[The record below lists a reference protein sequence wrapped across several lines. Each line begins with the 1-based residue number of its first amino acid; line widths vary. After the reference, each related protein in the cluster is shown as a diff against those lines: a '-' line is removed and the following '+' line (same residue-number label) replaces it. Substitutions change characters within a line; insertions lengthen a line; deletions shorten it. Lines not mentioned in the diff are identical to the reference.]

1 MRTRVCLFCLL
12 AVSVHANPER
22 YLRVCTS
29 QQKLNTNI
37 PTPFQC
43 IVVDPCNS
51 VDEPVTPNT
60 YHHVGIWENWT
71 TPAQTEATVH
81 QHIYEHSIERVRV
94 PEGVVLSV
102 AQADFTNSN
111 EIDGTT
117 EIITPG
123 DCTDTIQPACDVDPT
138 GGTTRI
144 IPGGLQMMKW
154 SLHHD
159 YSCEA
164 KTPQAG
170 QRLQPQTPPYKIVHC
185 TKPEVASWI
194 PDTTCEYQCPPD
206 HYQDFYGRP
215 GCEFQCDV
223 SNSQNEKDPWVPTP
237 GYPSDPS
244 DHTCGNRQ
252 HKTLACTTNQGKIYY
267 VCHDCTYSRNRKSV
281 DSINNECRDED
292 CGEHHTGLDGV
303 CSPCPANMERLS
315 TATESECTACASGK
329 KSESGAPCGECFNP
343 QHDLQGVTC
352 STGMQKVADGELIYA
367 YFEDDPKVE
376 QYFDLNLFCKQNYAC
391 LPCKPGSFLSDTTTC
406 DECAPG
412 TYQPN
417 YAATSCFNCSPY
429 STSDAGSTELSDCVC
444 TEGYQ

>member
-1 MRTRVCLFCLL
+1 
-12 AVSVHANPER
+12 
-22 YLRVCTS
+22 
-29 QQKLNTNI
+29 
-37 PTPFQC
+37 
-43 IVVDPCNS
+43 
-51 VDEPVTPNT
+51 
-60 YHHVGIWENWT
+60 
-71 TPAQTEATVH
+71 
-81 QHIYEHSIERVRV
+81 
-94 PEGVVLSV
+94 
-102 AQADFTNSN
+102 
-111 EIDGTT
+111 
-117 EIITPG
+117 
-123 DCTDTIQPACDVDPT
+123 
-138 GGTTRI
+138 
-144 IPGGLQMMKW
+144 MMKW
-154 SLHHD
+154 SLHND
-159 YSCEA
+159 YTCEA
-164 KTPQAG
+164 KTPQEG
-170 QRLQPQTPPYKIVHC
+170 QRLQPQTPPHKIVHC
-185 TKPEVASWI
+185 TKPGVATWT
-194 PDTTCEYQCPPD
+194 PDTTTCEYLCPPD
-206 HYQDFYGRP
+206 YHQDVD
-215 GCEFQCDV
+215 GCKFHCDV
-223 SNSQNEKDPWVPTP
+223 LNPQNEDTWVPTP

-267 VCHDCTYSRNRKSV
+267 VCHDCTYVPNRKSV

-315 TATESECTACASGK
+315 TATESECTACTSGK

-343 QHDLQGVTC
+343 QHNLQGVTC

-367 YFEDDPKVE
+367 YFADDPDLQ